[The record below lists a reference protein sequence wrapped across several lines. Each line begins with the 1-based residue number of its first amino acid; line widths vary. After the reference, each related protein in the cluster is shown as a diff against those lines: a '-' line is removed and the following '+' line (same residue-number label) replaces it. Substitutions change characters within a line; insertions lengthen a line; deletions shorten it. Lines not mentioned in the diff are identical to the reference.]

1 MKKFVV
7 FGNGNQ
13 DALCESN
20 SALII
25 NKALL
30 NKDGDLSPAMVTLCK
45 AVIRW
50 IESDMHPKASHSLRN
65 SMLKYVEN
73 LGFGK
78 MFEKQG
84 WTGVSCSGHVTLN
97 IWKRDIPLCVKAVIA
112 CCDKVESSEVEELT
126 NHLSKQIEKVVCG
139 FVGRER
145 SCAA

>member
-1 MKKFVV
+1 MHTHIV
-7 FGNGNQ
+7 FANQ

-20 SALII
+20 EALII

-78 MFEKQG
+78 MFEKDG
-84 WTGVSCSGHVTLN
+84 WTGVTCPELVTLN
-97 IWKRDIPLCVKAVIA
+97 IWEISLPLCIKAVIA
-112 CCDKVESSEVEELT
+112 CCDKLESDKVEELT
-126 NHLSKQIEKVVCG
+126 NHLSKQIDKVVCG

-145 SCAA
+145 SWAA

>member
-1 MKKFVV
+1 MSTYIV
-7 FGNGNQ
+7 FGNQ

-20 SALII
+20 KALNI

-78 MFEKQG
+78 MFEVNG
-84 WTGVSCSGHVTLN
+84 WTGVTCPAYLQEA
-97 IWKRDIPLCVKAVIA
+97 IFKRDFPICVKSVIS

-126 NHLSKQIEKVVCG
+126 NHLTKQIEKVTMG
-139 FVGRER
+139 FVNRDIR
-145 SCAA
+145 SMAA